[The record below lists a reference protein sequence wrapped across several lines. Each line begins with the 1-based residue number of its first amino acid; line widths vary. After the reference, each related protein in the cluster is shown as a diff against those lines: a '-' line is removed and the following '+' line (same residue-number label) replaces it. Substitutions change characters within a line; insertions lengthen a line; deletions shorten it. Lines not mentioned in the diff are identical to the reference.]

1 MAIEFELQEP
11 RKPALR
17 GSHGDADSSRRT
29 KPMFADRISNR
40 ERMFFTERLAL
51 LLETGGAL
59 HGSLQLLSTQ
69 CENAALS
76 KVATTLA
83 ADIAG
88 GMPFARAL
96 SNHPQAFP
104 SVFVNLIDAGER
116 GGFLPTVLAELTA
129 LEEKTARLRA
139 TMVSAFTYPAFLVV
153 FSLAVVVFVLVF
165 VFPKFAELFTAIR
178 DQLPFSTLV
187 LMAASDLLRLQWPLF
202 LGALLAFAV
211 GIRHWL
217 RNAGGAAALDRLKL
231 RLPVLREIFAQLYL
245 VQAMRVMGLS
255 LENGVSVP
263 DALKASRDL
272 VSNEVFRDFMR
283 DIEQDVN
290 EGRGISG
297 AFERAPFMPE
307 LARQLIETGEETGSL
322 SLVMNRMA
330 GHYERELSRRLES
343 LAKLIE
349 PMMLLVMGAVVGII
363 VASLILPIF
372 KLSRAVGV

>member
-1 MAIEFELQEP
+1 MAIELEVQTR
-11 RKPALR
+11 RKPVAG
-17 GSHGDADSSRRT
+17 GSDGRARARSI
-29 KPMFADRISNR
+29 FGDRISNR

-59 HGSLQLLSTQ
+59 HGSLQLLSGQ
-69 CENAALS
+69 CENPALS
-76 KVATTLA
+76 KVAAALA
-83 ADIAG
+83 EDIAG

-96 SNHPQAFP
+96 AKHPEAFP
-104 SVFVNLIDAGER
+104 TVFVNLVDAGER
-116 GGFLPTVLAELTA
+116 GGFLSTVLAELTA

-139 TMVSAFTYPAFLVV
+139 TLVSAFTYPAFLIV
-153 FSLAVVVFVLVF
+153 FSLAVVIFVLVY
-165 VFPKFAELFTAIR
+165 VFPKFADLFSAIR
-178 DQLPFSTLV
+178 DQLPFSTLM
-187 LMAASDLLRLQWPLF
+187 LMTASDLLRQQWPVLF
-202 LGALLAFAV
+202 GGFVVSGV
-211 GIRHWL
+211 GFRHWL
-217 RNAGGAAALDRLKL
+217 RDAGGAVVIDRLKL
-231 RLPVLREIFAQLYL
+231 RIPVLRDIFAQLYL
-245 VQAMRVMGLS
+245 VQTMRVMGLS

-263 DALKASRDL
+263 DALRASRDL
-272 VSNEVFRDFMR
+272 VHNKVFRDFVR
-283 DIEQDVN
+283 DVEHDVN

-322 SLVMNRMA
+322 ALVMNRMA

-349 PMMLLVMGAVVGII
+349 PMLLLLMGAVVGII